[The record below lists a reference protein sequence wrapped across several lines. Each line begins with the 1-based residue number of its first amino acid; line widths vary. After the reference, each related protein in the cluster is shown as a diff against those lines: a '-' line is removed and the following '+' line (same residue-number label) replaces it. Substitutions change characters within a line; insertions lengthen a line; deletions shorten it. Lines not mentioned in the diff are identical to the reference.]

1 MGFENRL
8 EEDRQDSGERSERA
22 VVRVPQSR
30 SLVLVGGG
38 QGVLFR
44 LEEEG

>member
-1 MGFENRL
+1 MGIENRL
-8 EEDRQDSGERSERA
+8 EEDRQGSGERSER
-22 VVRVPQSR
+22 VIVWVPQSR
-30 SLVLVGGG
+30 SLVLEGGG